1 MRIGLLADTHIP
13 NEVPELP
20 PQVKEV
26 FRGVDLI
33 LHGGDIYSL
42 SVLDDLEEIAPV
54 LAARGNGDARL
65 PEDPRLKLAHCMT
78 VGGLT
83 LGLAHAVEY
92 PELDW
97 YPLEK
102 SMQRY
107 FGGGVDIVVYGDSH
121 VPVAE
126 ECKGVVMVNSG
137 SPSLP
142 WGLRKLGTVG
152 LLLVEDG
159 LVEARI
165 IDLATGND
173 LNRFIKKRAET

>member
-1 MRIGLLADTHIP
+1 
-13 NEVPELP
+13 
-20 PQVKEV
+20 
-26 FRGVDLI
+26 
-33 LHGGDIYSL
+33 
-42 SVLDDLEEIAPV
+42 
-54 LAARGNGDARL
+54 
-65 PEDPRLKLAHCMT
+65 MT
-78 VGGLT
+78 VGGLS

-92 PELDW
+92 PELEW

-107 FGGGVDIVVYGDSH
+107 FGGRVDILVCGDSH

-126 ECKGVVMVNSG
+126 ECKGVVVVNPG

-142 WGLRKLGTVG
+142 WGLRQLGTVG
-152 LLLVEDG
+152 LLRVESG

-173 LNRFIKKRAET
+173 LSRLTRKEAET

>member
-13 NEVPELP
+13 QEVPELP

-33 LHGGDIYSL
+33 LHGGDIYAL

-54 LAARGNGDARL
+54 LAARGNGDVKL
-65 PEDPRLKLAHCMT
+65 PDDPRLKLGHRIT
-78 VGGLT
+78 VCGLT

-92 PELDW
+92 PELEW

-126 ECKGVVMVNSG
+126 ECKGVVVVNPG

-152 LLLVEDG
+152 LLCVEDG

-165 IDLATGND
+165 IDLATGSD
-173 LNRFIKKRAET
+173 LSRFKRKRVGS